1 MATKTEL
8 TETVT
13 QLVTQILEKEEPI
26 VITPAMHLKDLG
38 MDKFDLI
45 ELVMKLEDQLSIMI
59 DDADIE
65 GFDSIESVVEYI
77 AEKRIE

>member
-1 MATKTEL
+1 MATKTEI
-8 TETVT
+8 TQMVT
-13 QLVTQILEKEEPI
+13 QLVIQILEKEDPAT
-26 VITPAMHLKDLG
+26 ITPAMHLKDLG

-77 AEKRIE
+77 AEKRVE